1 MLMKSPLEN
10 ALKLKKYPKEKFWT
24 KYFQV
29 KNFHTNFDLIFG
41 QIHKTF
47 LTKTQAINNIKKLHL
62 RHFF

>member
-10 ALKLKKYPKEKFWT
+10 ALKLKKYPNEKFWT

-29 KNFHTNFDLIFG
+29 KKFHTNFDLIFA

-47 LTKTQAINNIKKLHL
+47 LTKTQANNNIKKLHL
-62 RHFF
+62 RYSF

>member
-10 ALKLKKYPKEKFWT
+10 ALKLKKYPNEKFWT

-29 KNFHTNFDLIFG
+29 KNFRTNFDLIFG

-47 LTKTQAINNIKKLHL
+47 LTKTQAINNKKN
-62 RHFF
+62 FI